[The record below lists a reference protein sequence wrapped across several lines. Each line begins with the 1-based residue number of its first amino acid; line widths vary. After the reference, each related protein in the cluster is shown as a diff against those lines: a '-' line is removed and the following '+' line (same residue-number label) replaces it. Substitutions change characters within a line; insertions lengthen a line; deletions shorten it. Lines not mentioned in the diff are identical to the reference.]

1 MITVLGT
8 MIEWALC
15 VEFCQTQSV
24 RWDRCCFTRMEITQQ
39 KALGKFR
46 RLMAP
51 VEDTKQISPRGTSL
65 TIGWPSSR

>member
-1 MITVLGT
+1 
-8 MIEWALC
+8 
-15 VEFCQTQSV
+15 
-24 RWDRCCFTRMEITQQ
+24 MEITQQ

>member
-1 MITVLGT
+1 
-8 MIEWALC
+8 
-15 VEFCQTQSV
+15 
-24 RWDRCCFTRMEITQQ
+24 MEITQQ

-51 VEDTKQISPRGTSL
+51 VDTKQISPSGTSL